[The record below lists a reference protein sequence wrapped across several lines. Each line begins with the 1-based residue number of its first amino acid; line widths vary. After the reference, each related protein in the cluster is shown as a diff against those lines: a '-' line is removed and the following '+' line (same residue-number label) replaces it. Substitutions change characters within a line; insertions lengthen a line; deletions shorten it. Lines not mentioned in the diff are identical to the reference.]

1 MTFKRL
7 QITELGD
14 VSFGTSRSCQL
25 CLGMLG
31 HEGIS
36 GLVEDAGETALMTRS
51 CPWSDAAAC
60 DHSHPPGELAAKT
73 RKQVTAH
80 ASFSLNN
87 FIALV
92 RRIL

>member
-1 MTFKRL
+1 MSQEMALFAN
-7 QITELGD
+7 
-14 VSFGTSRSCQL
+14 SC
-25 CLGMLG
+25 
-31 HEGIS
+31 
-36 GLVEDAGETALMTRS
+36 AATALPQLSAKPAVVGVTASGARMTHS